1 MRKPTLEERLL
12 AKVQIY
18 PDGCWFWTGA
28 KSTGG
33 YGHFYDGR
41 GVRPA
46 HRVSY
51 EFYKGPIPD
60 GLVLDHLCG
69 HPSCVNPNHLEPV
82 TERVNILRASG
93 TGAINAKKTHCPQG
107 HEYTEENTYKLPD
120 GRRRCIT
127 CMKDYWLRSERRAR
141 RMAKSAASREA
152 WSPVTHCKHG
162 HPYDEDNTEWYHGK
176 RRCRTCHSSKWR
188 KGEE

>member
-1 MRKPTLEERLL
+1 MAKLTLEERLL
-12 AKVQIY
+12 AKVKVY

-28 KSTGG
+28 KSAGG

-41 GVRPA
+41 NVRPA

-51 EFYKGPIPD
+51 ELYKGPIPN

-69 HPSCVNPNHLEPV
+69 HPPCVNPDHLEAV

-107 HEYTEENTYKLPD
+107 HEYTEENTYRLPD
-120 GRRRCIT
+120 GRRRCHT
-127 CMKDYWLRSERRAR
+127 CMLDYWQRSERRAL
-141 RMAKSAASREA
+141 RMAESAARRAA
-152 WSPVTHCKHG
+152 WQPVTHCKHG
-162 HPYDEDNTEWYHGK
+162 HPYDEENTRWYRGG
-176 RRCRTCHSSKWR
+176 RRCIACTRRTAK
-188 KGEE
+188 